1 MAYCDNLPTRELDN
15 HYLIVETNTANPTEA
30 TP

>member
-1 MAYCDNLPTRELDN
+1 LPTRELDN